1 MYLSVVDVKP
11 LENYRLLL
19 KFENGEQRIFDVS
32 PYLEMGKFS
41 ELKNI
46 GIFKAVRTSFDSIQW
61 PNELDFDPE
70 FLHKKSTLFQ
80 E

>member
-19 KFENGEQRIFDVS
+19 KFENGEQRIFDIS
-32 PYLEMGKFS
+32 TYLEMGKFS
-41 ELKNI
+41 DLKNV
-46 GIFKAVRTSFDSIQW
+46 GMFKAVKISFDTIQW
-61 PNELDFDPE
+61 PNGLDFDPD
-70 FLHKKSTLFQ
+70 FLYEKSILIQ

>member
-1 MYLSVVDVKP
+1 MHLD
-11 LENYRLLL
+11 NYRLLL

-41 ELKNI
+41 ELKTI
-46 GIFKAVRTSFDSIQW
+46 GLFKEVNTSFDSIQW
-61 PNELDFDPE
+61 PNELDFDPD
-70 FLHKKSTLFQ
+70 FLHKESILVQ